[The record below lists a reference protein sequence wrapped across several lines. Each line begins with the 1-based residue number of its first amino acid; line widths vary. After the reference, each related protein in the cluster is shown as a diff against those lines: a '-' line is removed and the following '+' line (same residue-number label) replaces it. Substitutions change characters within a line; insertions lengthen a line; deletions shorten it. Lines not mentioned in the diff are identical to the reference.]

1 MGGKYDPAVIVMMYT
16 SPTHGAN
23 KTVRLFFCPE
33 MGNIMELLF
42 SHLRIYPIVNVTKCI
57 IMFKRIKHINLKN
70 VLSTDVYVFIHR
82 YETNYHCDLSSFPM
96 EYETIFVQSTLVRVT
111 GNNLLKALN
120 VVSDLLKKNK
130 KVFIKLKNT
139 V

>member
-70 VLSTDVYVFIHR
+70 VFHKLF
-82 YETNYHCDLSSFPM
+82 
-96 EYETIFVQSTLVRVT
+96 
-111 GNNLLKALN
+111 K
-120 VVSDLLKKNK
+120 LKKTPK
-130 KVFIKLKNT
+130 QQSRGKSKRK
-139 V
+139 

>member
-1 MGGKYDPAVIVMMYT
+1 
-16 SPTHGAN
+16 
-23 KTVRLFFCPE
+23 
-33 MGNIMELLF
+33 
-42 SHLRIYPIVNVTKCI
+42 
-57 IMFKRIKHINLKN
+57 MFKRIKHINLKN

-130 KVFIKLKNT
+130 KFLSNWKMWYKLKMDT
-139 V
+139 VGIWIPKTF